1 MIKVAIVGNIASGKS
16 TVENILKD
24 SGYQVLDTDS
34 VAHELLAEN
43 KDVISAFEAYDIF
56 ENDKISRTKLGKLVF
71 TNPELKLRL
80 ESILYPLIK
89 NKILEFF
96 SSNQDATYVFVA
108 IPLLFEANMEDM
120 FDKILFIYT
129 DDEIRL
135 KRLIKRNGYDVE
147 YAKCRMNSQLSQD
160 MKVKKAD
167 WIIYNNS
174 TIETLK
180 ESVSSLLVS
189 KIH

>member
-96 SSNQDATYVFVA
+96 SDNQDATYVFVA

>member
-96 SSNQDATYVFVA
+96 SSNQDAAYVFVA

>member
-71 TNPELKLRL
+71 TNPELKLKL
-80 ESILYPLIK
+80 ESILHPLIK
-89 NKILEFF
+89 DKILEFF
-96 SSNQDATYVFVA
+96 SDNQDATYVFVA
-108 IPLLFEANMEDM
+108 IPLLFEANMEDI
-120 FDKILFIYT
+120 FDKILFIYS

-135 KRLIKRNGYDVE
+135 QRLIKRNGYDVE

-160 MKVKKAD
+160 MKVNKAD

-180 ESVSSLLVS
+180 ESVSSLLTS
-189 KIH
+189 KIR

>member
-71 TNPELKLRL
+71 TNPELKLKL
-80 ESILYPLIK
+80 ESILHPLIK
-89 NKILEFF
+89 DKILEFF
-96 SSNQDATYVFVA
+96 SDNQDATYVFVA
-108 IPLLFEANMEDM
+108 IPLLFEANMEYI
-120 FDKILFIYT
+120 FDKILFIYS

-135 KRLIKRNGYDVE
+135 QRLIKRNGYDVE
-147 YAKCRMNSQLSQD
+147 YAKCRMNSQLSQE
-160 MKVKKAD
+160 MKAKKAD

-180 ESVSSLLVS
+180 ESVSSLLTS
-189 KIH
+189 KIR

>member
-56 ENDKISRTKLGKLVF
+56 ENDKISRIKLGKLVF
-71 TNPELKLRL
+71 TNPELKLIL

-96 SSNQDATYVFVA
+96 SDNQDATYVFVA